1 MSLHSP
7 TATQIAFVDLERE
20 LAVTRNV
27 LERLPEE
34 HYGWKPH
41 EKSMTLGRLAS
52 HVADL
57 PGWIRV
63 TIAQDEL
70 DFATSPP
77 PPPPAANRDELLAR
91 FDKNA
96 VAVREAVARFDP
108 ANFSR
113 DWTLRNGEQVLTAR
127 PNDYVYRVWCMNHM
141 IHHRAQLCLYL
152 RLLNIPVPTVYFN
165 TADDPAWVFA

>member
-1 MSLHSP
+1 MTSESSSKNHV
-7 TATQIAFVDLERE
+7 AFVDLERE
-20 LAVTRNV
+20 LGVTRTL

-57 PGWIRV
+57 PGWMRV
-63 TIAQDEL
+63 TIAEDEL
-70 DFATSPP
+70 DFATSPRP
-77 PPPPAANRDELLAR
+77 PQPPTTREELLAR

-96 VAVREAVARFDP
+96 AAAREAVARFDP
-108 ANFSR
+108 ASLR
-113 DWTLRNGEQVLTAR
+113 REWTLRNGQQVLTTR
-127 PNDYVYRVWCMNHM
+127 PKDYVYRVWCMNHL

-152 RLLNIPVPTVYFN
+152 RLLNVPVPTVYFN
-165 TADDPAWVFA
+165 TADDPSWVFA